1 MTKYLLAA
9 GAAVM
14 VTQTAP
20 AAPPP
25 AKTLADST
33 AVLTELADIRLKG
46 IPPKLLAEAHGVA
59 VIPRVIKAGF
69 VAAGRGG
76 HGVVLAR
83 DEAGNWGDPVFV
95 NLGGGS
101 VGFQVGV
108 ESTDVVLVFRSKRS
122 LERLLEGKGKVTL
135 GADAAVAAGPVGRQA
150 MAGTDAKL
158 EAEILSYSRSRG
170 LFAGVSLDGTVIRPD
185 PGTNALFRRDDPAD
199 RAWADALRA
208 KLTALS
214 ADAPAGVL
222 EAPVVPAAVPATG
235 PTAPTTMPAP
245 PTGTRRFRI
254 LRRPGE

>member
-1 MTKYLLAA
+1 MTRYPLAA
-9 GAAVM
+9 AAAFAFAGPTV
-14 VTQTAP
+14 

-76 HGVVLAR
+76 HGVVLAK
-83 DEAGNWGDPVFV
+83 DEAGRWGDPVFV

-122 LERLLEGKGKVTL
+122 LERLLDGKGKLTL

-199 RAWADALRA
+199 KALADGLRA
-208 KLTALS
+208 KLAALAS
-214 ADAPAGVL
+214 DAPPAVL
-222 EAPVVPAAVPATG
+222 EAPVTPAAVP
-235 PTAPTTMPAP
+235 TAPTVMPAP
-245 PTGTRRFRI
+245 APATGTRRFRFFG
-254 LRRPGE
+254 RRPGE